1 MTLIDFILE
10 EDRARYNEIIERATA
25 AKAAA
30 PRKARAPRQM
40 TPEKKQA
47 KIDKLQAQLAALLAQ
62 QD

>member
-10 EDRARYNEIIERATA
+10 EDRARYNEIIERAAA

-47 KIDKLQAQLAALLAQ
+47 KIEKLQAQLAALLAQ

>member
-30 PRKARAPRQM
+30 PRKSRAPRQM

-47 KIDKLQAQLAALLAQ
+47 KIEKLQAQLAALLAQ

>member
-30 PRKARAPRQM
+30 PRKFRAPRQM

-47 KIDKLQAQLAALLAQ
+47 KIEKLQAQLAALLAQ